1 MLGGALKNKK
11 IIISAGASGIGWAI
25 AKVCVAKGASI
36 YLCDI
41 DLKAINKVKKHSL
54 YNKRI
59 FVSQTNASDET
70 EVIDFFHKIKKKFRN
85 LDALINNVGIAGPTG
100 TIEKLDS
107 SEWENTLHVN
117 VNSHFYFTK
126 QAIPLLKKSKTSSI
140 INISSGAGIMGF
152 PLRSPYAA
160 SKWAVVGMT
169 KTLAMELGKYKIRVN
184 AICPGTIKGDRMKRV
199 IRDKAKFTKISSKKI
214 ENEFVSMASMNSWI
228 YEDDIG
234 KICAFLISDEAE
246 RISGQIIGVDGNA
259 LRLD

>member
-1 MLGGALKNKK
+1 MLGNSLQNKK
-11 IIISAGASGIGWAI
+11 IIISAGASGIGWATTKI
-25 AKVCVAKGASI
+25 CVAKGALV
-36 YLCDI
+36 YLCDV
-41 DLKAINKVKKHSL
+41 DPKAINKVKKHPL
-54 YNKRI
+54 HNKRI
-59 FVSQTNASDET
+59 FVSETEASDET

-85 LDALINNVGIAGPTG
+85 LDALINNVGVAGPTG

-117 VNSHFYFTK
+117 VNSHFYFAK
-126 QAIPLLKKSKTSSI
+126 QAIPLLKRSKTSSI

-199 IRDKAKFTKISSKKI
+199 IRDKAKFTKIATKKI
-214 ENEFVSMASMNSWI
+214 EKEFVTMASMNSWI

-234 KICAFLISDEAE
+234 KMCAFLVSKDSE

-259 LRLD
+259 IRLD